1 MESQSLVPILAGG
14 GTRLPAHIGIL
25 TALEEM
31 NMSIDH
37 IVGVSG
43 GSIISSLYA
52 SGMQIDEIKKASID
66 VDFNQFTGYSLLSLI
81 REGGLCNGNKFEAW
95 LDEMLQGKTFAE
107 LDKRLHVVATDVRQS
122 KPVIF
127 DKEHTPDLKVSKAV
141 RFSMSIPLLFSFKA
155 YGKRLMVDG
164 SILSEDA
171 LHRDWIGDGTP
182 VLCFRLRGEY
192 EHDEI
197 RPSGLFPVTDYVTLL
212 IRTFLTTISREYINN
227 NYWHSTLV
235 VNTGESSPV
244 QFNLTDSQKAQLFD
258 AGYKTTIDVLPQKLS
273 QLNRDRSNQSNK
285 WLY

>member
-1 MESQSLVPILAGG
+1 MEAQSLVPILAGG

-25 TALEEM
+25 TALEHM
-31 NMSIDH
+31 NISSNH

-52 SGMQIDEIKKASID
+52 SGMSIEQIKQVSQDI
-66 VDFNQFTGYSLLSLI
+66 DFNQFTGFSLLSLI

-95 LDEMLQGKTFAE
+95 LDGLLQGKTFAQ
-107 LDKRLHVVATDVRQS
+107 LDKALHVVATDVKRS

-127 DKEHTPDLKVSKAV
+127 DKQRTPNLKVSTAV
-141 RFSMSIPLLFSFKA
+141 RFSMSIPLLFSFKS

-171 LHRDWIGDGTP
+171 LHRDWASDGTP

-192 EHDEI
+192 EYDDI
-197 RPSGLFPVTDYVTLL
+197 SPSGWFPVTDYVTLL
-212 IRTFLTTISREYINN
+212 IRTFLTTISREYINK

-235 VNTGESSPV
+235 INTGNSSPV
-244 QFNLTDSQKAQLFD
+244 QFNLNNEQKEQLYQ
-258 AGYKTTIDVLPQKLS
+258 AGYQTTLDILPQKLE
-273 QLNRDRSNQSNK
+273 QLNQP
-285 WLY
+285 